1 MKTPLRALLLSAW
14 LPLSVIAASSPVDTA
29 PERIGIV
36 QFHVSCAVGV
46 RASFD
51 RGVALLHDF
60 WYDEAKAEFE
70 RILARDPGC
79 GMAHWGAALSV
90 FHQLWDRPDEAAVAY
105 ARAEL
110 ALAQARPAK
119 TPRERELVDALA
131 DFFKPSE
138 LTYEVRITTYAKRLG
153 RLYARYPHDVDVAS
167 FYALAVLAAQ
177 PEDDTSL
184 VAPRQALALLKP
196 WFATHPDH
204 PGVIHYIVHA
214 GDTPALASQALAAAD
229 RYGVIAATAPH
240 AAHMPGHIYARLGM
254 WQADIDAN
262 LASVEASRVA
272 DQRQQSGA
280 LDQFHADEFLLYAY
294 LQSGEDVRA
303 KALVEETAPL
313 LTHFEQMPE
322 MAGHSMPG
330 MLSYFRGKFPVFY
343 ALEMRDW
350 LAAQALQP
358 TAAAPPETQTQIYWA
373 RVIGSGHRK
382 DASRA
387 SADLAAY
394 DDLLTEIRKGR
405 HAYVANST
413 GTRIEHG
420 EMLAWAAYAAGDTG
434 QALRQMRESANLQDL
449 VGQGE
454 VDIPAR
460 EMLAD
465 MLLEL
470 GQPGP
475 ALVEYDAALKL
486 SPNRFNGLFGAGC
499 AAQAAGDALRAAQ
512 YFNALLRQTHDGTHS
527 SRPEYAQ
534 MRDFLATPA
543 DVGHP

>member
-1 MKTPLRALLLSAW
+1 MKKYLCVLLLAQFSPAAFAATADAISA
-14 LPLSVIAASSPVDTA
+14 T
-29 PERIGIV
+29 ERIGIV
-36 QFHVSCAVGV
+36 QFHASCAPAV

-51 RGVALLHDF
+51 RGIALLHDF

-70 RILARDPGC
+70 RIAARDPGC
-79 GMAHWGAALSV
+79 GLAHWGAALSV
-90 FHQLWDRPDEAAVAY
+90 FHQLWDRPDDAAVAY

-110 ALAQARPAK
+110 ALAQAHPAG

-131 DFFKPSE
+131 DFFKPGE
-138 LTYEVRITTYAKRLG
+138 ATYESRISAYATRLG
-153 RLYARYPHDVDVAS
+153 RLYDRYPRDVDVAA

-184 VAPRQALALLKP
+184 VAPRHALAVLKP
-196 WFATHPDH
+196 WFVTHPDH
-204 PGVIHYIVHA
+204 PGVVHYIIHA

-229 RYGVIAATAPH
+229 RYGVIAPTAPH
-240 AAHMPGHIYARLGM
+240 AAHMPGHIYARLGL
-254 WQADIDAN
+254 WQADIDSN

-272 DQRQQSGA
+272 EQRNQSGA

-294 LQSGEDVRA
+294 LQSGEESRA
-303 KALVEETAPL
+303 KALVDDTGPL

-330 MLSYFRGKFPVFY
+330 MLSYFRAKFPVFY

-350 LAAQALQP
+350 QASRALAP
-358 TAAAPPETQTQIYWA
+358 VTGAPPESQTQIYWA
-373 RVIGSGHRK
+373 RVIGAGHLR
-382 DASRA
+382 DAARA
-387 SADLAAY
+387 RADLAAY
-394 DDLLTEIRKGR
+394 EALLAEIRKGR

-413 GTRIEHG
+413 GTNIERG
-420 EMLAWAAYAAGDTG
+420 EMLGWAAFAAGDISE
-434 QALRQMRESANLQDL
+434 ALRQMRASADLQDL

-475 ALVEYDAALKL
+475 ALVEYEAALKL
-486 SPNRFNGLFGAGC
+486 SPNRFNGLYGAAR
-499 AAQAAGDALRAAQ
+499 AAQAAGEPVRAGQ
-512 YFNALLRQTHDGTHS
+512 DYRELMKISHDGTHS
-527 SRPEYAQ
+527 GRPEFAQ
-534 MRDFLATPA
+534 AREFLAVPRDATEP
-543 DVGHP
+543 